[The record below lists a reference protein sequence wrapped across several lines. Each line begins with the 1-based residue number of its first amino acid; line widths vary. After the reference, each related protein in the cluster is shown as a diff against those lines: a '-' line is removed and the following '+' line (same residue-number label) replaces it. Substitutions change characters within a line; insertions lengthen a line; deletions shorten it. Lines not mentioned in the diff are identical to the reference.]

1 MKTTLIRGA
10 GLLGGLA
17 VVGFLVAYWLLEQQS
32 PQVVGVGVVGS
43 VLLVLYL
50 WLDRE
55 ELSEVSQSRAVRYGT
70 GAALSVALA
79 FGVTIAANVLAK
91 RYDKRWDLTSEG
103 RYTLSDHS
111 ISVAK
116 GLAEPVTVLGFFQTG
131 SPEEDSFRDLVEGY
145 TAHTDKLQ
153 LKLVDPVQEPLLA
166 QEYAVT
172 SSFGTVVLVQG
183 EKRQRLENDFK
194 EEPFTNAILRLSSAK
209 EHTICFTTGH
219 GEREVDDDA
228 SAEGIGGMVV
238 KMEGQNYK
246 AKPFVPLKEGAVPAD
261 CEVVIVAGPQ
271 SELAPQ
277 EREMLARHVAEGR
290 HLIVLIDPLVA
301 NETAADLSRYGLIVG
316 DDLVLENNPN
326 YQLEGGDPS
335 YIVLDK
341 ASMDFHPIVN
351 DMKAIALLRTVRSVR
366 KGPDVEGYNVQE
378 LARTS
383 PQSWAETDL
392 SFVTAGV
399 MPSPDE
405 GVDLIGGVPMM
416 AVVEVVDPSVVPVGD
431 MSLPGGGLS
440 LAPAPVEPAA
450 PPVDPAAPPVE
461 PVAEPVAEP
470 VVAAT
475 PARGRS
481 PGGRVL
487 VVGDSDFAGNGLL
500 AQGQNQD
507 LLLNA
512 VAWMVD
518 EEDQIAART
527 TEGASGLLTMT
538 GLQGIV
544 VWLISVLGAPGLAV
558 AFALRSWL
566 KRRSL

>member
-17 VVGFLVAYWLLEQQS
+17 VVGFLVAYWLLELQS

-111 ISVAK
+111 ISVAS

-153 LKLVDPVQEPLLA
+153 LKLVDPVQEPLLS
-166 QEYAVT
+166 QEYAIT

-194 EEPFTNAILRLSSAK
+194 EEPFTNAILRLSSSK

-277 EREMLARHVAEGR
+277 EREMLAGMWPR
-290 HLIVLIDPLVA
+290 
-301 NETAADLSRYGLIVG
+301 
-316 DDLVLENNPN
+316 
-326 YQLEGGDPS
+326 GG
-335 YIVLDK
+335 
-341 ASMDFHPIVN
+341 
-351 DMKAIALLRTVRSVR
+351 
-366 KGPDVEGYNVQE
+366 
-378 LARTS
+378 TS
-383 PQSWAETDL
+383 S
-392 SFVTAGV
+392 S
-399 MPSPDE
+399 
-405 GVDLIGGVPMM
+405 
-416 AVVEVVDPSVVPVGD
+416 
-431 MSLPGGGLS
+431 
-440 LAPAPVEPAA
+440 
-450 PPVDPAAPPVE
+450 
-461 PVAEPVAEP
+461 
-470 VVAAT
+470 
-475 PARGRS
+475 
-481 PGGRVL
+481 
-487 VVGDSDFAGNGLL
+487 
-500 AQGQNQD
+500 
-507 LLLNA
+507 
-512 VAWMVD
+512 
-518 EEDQIAART
+518 
-527 TEGASGLLTMT
+527 
-538 GLQGIV
+538 
-544 VWLISVLGAPGLAV
+544 
-558 AFALRSWL
+558 
-566 KRRSL
+566 